1 MALSGRAWEE
11 GMRGLDLL
19 GLGCSCS
26 AALEETWPCFDSFS
40 SWVSV
45 SGFWVWLRYEEFD
58 TFELALYF
66 EF

>member
-1 MALSGRAWEE
+1 
-11 GMRGLDLL
+11 MRGLDLL